1 MTMADLT
8 ASKPELK
15 VVIDQVGTPTYA
27 YDLAH
32 LITYIIEENLLDR
45 TGVYN
50 YSNEGLCSWY
60 GFAVEICAGLG
71 HACRIVPCASEDYP
85 TPARRPHYSV
95 LDKTRVKKDFAI
107 EIPHWRESLAMAV
120 REYMQVN
127 E

>member
-1 MTMADLT
+1 MTMAYLT

-60 GFAVEICAGLG
+60 DFAVEI
-71 HACRIVPCASEDYP
+71 
-85 TPARRPHYSV
+85 
-95 LDKTRVKKDFAI
+95 
-107 EIPHWRESLAMAV
+107 
-120 REYMQVN
+120 
-127 E
+127 